1 MTFLLIDK
9 LCKRYGATEAV
20 ASSSLAI
27 EKGEFVHSEVRE
39 TVDRERILRYLTI

>member
-27 EKGEFVHSEVRE
+27 EKGEFVSCLA
-39 TVDRERILRYLTI
+39 LRAAARPPPCK

>member
-9 LCKRYGATEAV
+9 LCKRYGAMEAV

-27 EKGEFVHSEVRE
+27 EKGEFVSCSGLQAAARPPPC
-39 TVDRERILRYLTI
+39 R